1 LADILPFSHFQN
13 FITSTP
19 TFLTFDLCLVGGRL
33 GELAANC
40 AFARFAEVSRSL
52 GVGTDS
58 NVTALS
64 AFI

>member
-1 LADILPFSHFQN
+1 MTL
-13 FITSTP
+13 TP